1 MGGNATMTD
10 NTATKKQPKQSSAFV
25 RTVGK
30 TRIEVVN
37 TKQRAADINAK
48 AKQSKWAVME
58 YVGKTKKFF
67 AGFDKKYDAIDHL
80 RAREIALKAAAQKD
94 DA

>member
-1 MGGNATMTD
+1 MTD
-10 NTATKKQPKQSSAFV
+10 TTAEKQPKQSSSFV

-30 TRIEVVN
+30 TRVEVVN
-37 TKQRAADINAK
+37 TKQRSDDINAK

-58 YVGKTKKFF
+58 YVGKTKKFV
-67 AGFDKKYDAIDHL
+67 AGFDKKYDAIDAL
-80 RAREIALKAAAQKD
+80 RAREIALKAAAQKN

>member
-1 MGGNATMTD
+1 MGGNCDMTD

-37 TKQRAADINAK
+37 TKQRDADVTAK
-48 AKQSKWAVME
+48 ARASKWAVME
-58 YVGKTKKFF
+58 YVGNSKKLLK
-67 AGFDKKYDAIDHL
+67 GFDKKYDAIDHL
-80 RAREIALKAAAQKD
+80 RAHEIALKAAAQKD
-94 DA
+94 DE